1 MKGQLLPFVFLVLLV
16 ASVMIGY
23 VYYNTFYGSEFQ
35 LNVFNVRVIDAIRNI
50 IEDFKSYVKLS
61 LTYSSHQ
68 ALREHACKGGLI
80 GAVPWIC
87 NGPNPVEPDQSKQC
101 LEKYTKYYFNVYTSF
116 FNSTLP
122 VEISKANFTN
132 LAYDIN
138 IGEISSGKY
147 DEGNFWVKSSGA
159 KITIT
164 SDNANEFENVDMN
177 DYVTKNRYWYL
188 FRNFYDWAMNDVYS
202 PCICQNI
209 GCSCGSGSSEEVCG
223 SGCNSAA
230 ESCAQTALNDLQGRF
245 DEYVRCDMK
254 QACCAQGTVSGS
266 NDCGC
271 KGWQNNICIS
281 PCQHECRDPSP
292 LELCPPGSSGY
303 SASQV
308 AYSGYN
314 NPYLKTGGYKISFS
328 SADKISFQSGDICC
342 IEARLS
348 AAYTFWCVDTK
359 YNVPSDKGP
368 VPLVFRVGA
377 IGDWRDPC
385 GCGCRRWCDS

>member
-1 MKGQLLPFVFLVLLV
+1 MKGQLIPFVFLVLLV

-23 VYYNTFYGSEFQ
+23 VYYNTFYGSEYQ

-50 IEDFKSYVKLS
+50 IEDFKSYSKLS

-68 ALREHACKGGLI
+68 ALREHACNGGLI
-80 GAVPWIC
+80 GAGPWIC

-138 IGEISSGKY
+138 TGEISSGKY
-147 DEGNFWVKSSGA
+147 DEGNFWVNSSGA

-164 SDNANEFENVDMN
+164 SGNANEFENVAMN
-177 DYVTKNRYWYL
+177 DYVIKNRYWYL

-202 PCICQNI
+202 PCICQNAA
-209 GCSCGSGSSEEVCG
+209 CSCGSGSSEQVCD

-230 ESCAQTALNDLQGRF
+230 YSCAQTALNDLQGRF
-245 DEYVRCDMK
+245 DQYVKCDMS

-271 KGWQNNICIS
+271 KGWENSICQTG
-281 PCQHECRDPSP
+281 CEHNCNEPSQ
-292 LELCPPGSSGY
+292 ESICPVGSIESLY
-303 SASQV
+303 SQSSLSAS
-308 AYSGYN
+308 
-314 NPYLKTGGYKISFS
+314 NPYSKTGGYKISFS
-328 SADKISFQSGDICC
+328 SADKISFQGGGGECC
-342 IEARLS
+342 IEARFS
-348 AAYTFWCVDTK
+348 AAYNFWCVDTK

-368 VPLVFRVGA
+368 VPLIFRVGA
-377 IGDWRDPC
+377 IGDFRDPC
-385 GCGCRRWCDS
+385 GCGCYEC